1 MKKRKEGLTD
11 IPNRKNSEQMKTIKL
26 GYEGDETVLL
36 QKALV
41 SDGCPVKEGR
51 IFTQE
56 MKEAVIRFQKKN
68 QLDADGIVGYRTWEA
83 LLLVGHKTDGSLTER
98 DFELVAKLLDCE
110 TAALKAV
117 QQVETGGRGGFFAPG
132 KPAILFEGHIFWS
145 QLKKKGIDPESHVA
159 GNERILYPKWEKGHY
174 KGGIGEYDRLE
185 QARKIDRD
193 AADASASWGMFQ
205 IMGFNHAACG
215 ENSVR
220 SFVDA
225 MCESELKQLL
235 LSGRFIRQAGMLPAL
250 QAKDWAEFA
259 KRYNGPAYAQNNY
272 DKKLAE
278 AYKKYC

>member
-1 MKKRKEGLTD
+1 
-11 IPNRKNSEQMKTIKL
+11 MKTIKL

-36 QKALV
+36 QQALMR
-41 SDGCPVKEGR
+41 GGYPVAESR

-56 MKEAVIRFQKKN
+56 MKEAVIHFQKKN
-68 QLDADGIVGYRTWEA
+68 HLDADGIVGYRSWEM
-83 LLLVGHKTDGSLTER
+83 LLLIGHKTDGRLTEQ

-117 QQVETGGRGGFFAPG
+117 QKVETGGKGGFFAPD

-145 QLKKKGIDPESHVA
+145 QLKKKGIAPESHAA
-159 GNERILYPKWEKGHY
+159 GNEQILYPKWERGHY

-193 AADASASWGMFQ
+193 AADASASWGMFKV
-205 IMGFNHAACG
+205 MGFDYVACG

-220 SFVDA
+220 SFVNA

-235 LSGRFIRQAGMLPAL
+235 LFARFIKQAGMLPAL

-259 KRYNGPAYAQNNY
+259 KCYNGPAYAKNNY